1 MISTII
7 SRPTLLALSKSSLK
21 STSTRSFS
29 STPAPQATLRE
40 LEIRIKSVGNIGKIT
55 KSMKMVA
62 ASRLARA
69 QKAMT
74 NAKAYG
80 QANNAVFTQSEA
92 AKSEAKIEKI
102 MYIVVSS
109 DRGLCG
115 GIHSSVAKMAR
126 KDVEGGEGVGKEV
139 SVVCLGEK
147 PKQQLVRSI
156 ATDLALTFNQIG
168 RNCPTFSDALAIADR
183 IEAEGLQYDKVRS
196 SCFSVPFDLASA
208 RY

>member
-1 MISTII
+1 MISTLL
-7 SRPTLLALSKSSLK
+7 SRPTLVVARSTATNSAL
-21 STSTRSFS
+21 RSFS
-29 STPAPQATLRE
+29 SSPAPQATLRE
-40 LEIRIKSVGNIGKIT
+40 LETRIKSVGNIGKIT

-74 NAKAYG
+74 QAKAYG
-80 QANNAVFTQSEA
+80 SANSAVFEQSEA
-92 AKSEAKIEKI
+92 SKSEAKIEKI

-126 KDVEGGEGVGKEV
+126 KDVEGGEGVGKQV

-156 ATDLALTFNQIG
+156 ASDLSLSFNQIG
-168 RNCPTFSDALAIADR
+168 RNVPTFADALAIADK
-183 IEAEGLQYDKVRS
+183 IEEASIEYDKVS
-196 SCFSVPFDLASA
+196 SFLPLTYVHD
-208 RY
+208 

>member
-21 STSTRSFS
+21 SASTRSFS

-196 SCFSVPFDLASA
+196 SCSSVPFDLASA

>member
-1 MISTII
+1 
-7 SRPTLLALSKSSLK
+7 
-21 STSTRSFS
+21 
-29 STPAPQATLRE
+29 
-40 LEIRIKSVGNIGKIT
+40 
-55 KSMKMVA
+55 MKMVA

-196 SCFSVPFDLASA
+196 SCSSVPFDFASA